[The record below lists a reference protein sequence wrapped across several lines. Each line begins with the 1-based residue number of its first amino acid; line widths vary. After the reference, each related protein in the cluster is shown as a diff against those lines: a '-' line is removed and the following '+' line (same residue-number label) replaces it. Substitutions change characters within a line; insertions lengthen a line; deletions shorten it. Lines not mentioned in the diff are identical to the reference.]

1 MALHAKVVCLG
12 LGLGLISL
20 GAFSQAVGHVTGHE
34 KTESLSSATLV
45 TPPESD
51 GSRSYNCHV
60 QRLPTSWAFE
70 GSPLGVESHEIYVS
84 EMGGISALFSFRNL
98 GAARI
103 KAVALVVEYLD
114 KQAQAIDEV
123 SIEGGAEGARE
134 GLRPPFAVE
143 QAWVH
148 VNGAQQAE
156 KWVDTLSPGGSVW
169 LGGVK
174 DGTSIPHC
182 PATARVTFEKVQFA
196 DGRSQT
202 FSSAGWHIG
211 PIPRRIPP
219 IPTTFRPLP
228 NLVRPFSLMTKV
240 EISSSGEV
248 TDVVPYES
256 DGRSALVSWIRDLMK
271 QEWRFHPALLA
282 GTPVNSQLQVL
293 FQFPADVRQTSIEA
307 ERTLG
312 PIVLIRFLRKH
323 DIFPNDYT
331 GNDLVVMYGQ
341 ANEGT
346 VVE

>member
-1 MALHAKVVCLG
+1 MLQARVVFLVLG
-12 LGLGLISL
+12 LGLVSPHAFPQSAGPVLGHGELDGLSP
-20 GAFSQAVGHVTGHE
+20 APFS
-34 KTESLSSATLV
+34 ESQG
-45 TPPESD
+45 SD
-51 GSRSYNCHV
+51 ELPRYRCHV
-60 QRLPTSWAFE
+60 EGLPTSWAFE
-70 GSPLGVESHEIYVS
+70 DSLLRAESHEIYVS
-84 EMGGISALFSFRNL
+84 EMGSISVLVDFRNL

-103 KAVALVVEYLD
+103 AAVALVVEYLD
-114 KQAQAIDEV
+114 KQGQLIDEV
-123 SIEGGAEGARE
+123 SLQGQAKGAGGGF
-134 GLRPPFAVE
+134 RPPFAVE
-143 QAWVH
+143 QAWVYLKG
-148 VNGAQQAE
+148 VQPAE
-156 KWVDTLSPGGSVW
+156 EWVHTVPQGGSVW

-174 DGTSIPHC
+174 NGTRTARC

-196 DGRSQT
+196 DGTSHT
-202 FSSAGWHIG
+202 FSSPSWRIG

-228 NLVRPFSLMTKV
+228 NLVRPFSLMAKV
-240 EISSSGEV
+240 EVSSSGEV

-256 DGRSALVSWIRDLMK
+256 EGRSALVSWIRDFMK